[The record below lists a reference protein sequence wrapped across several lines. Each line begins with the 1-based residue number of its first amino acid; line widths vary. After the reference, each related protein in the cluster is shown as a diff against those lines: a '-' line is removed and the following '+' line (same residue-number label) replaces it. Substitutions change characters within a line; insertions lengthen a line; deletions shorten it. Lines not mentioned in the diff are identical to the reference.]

1 MSQRPKR
8 YTITAA
14 LPYANGPIHL
24 GHLAGVYIPADIYAR
39 YLRLQNRDV
48 VFICGSDEHGVPVT
62 IRAKKEGVKPQVIVD
77 RYHNL
82 IQESFINFGIS
93 FDHYSRTSGSIHHQT
108 ASDFFKHL
116 EVNDQFIEKVTQ
128 QLYDPEANQFLADR
142 FVIGTCPKCGN
153 TESYGDQCE
162 QCGTSHNATDLIDP
176 KSRLSGS
183 APILKQTKHWFLPLD
198 QHHDWLGQWIL
209 KDHKSDWKPN
219 VYGQCKSWI
228 EDGLRPRAVTRDL
241 DWGIPVPVDNADGKV
256 LYVWFDAPIGYISA
270 TKEWGEKTNTD
281 WEPYWK
287 NRDTKLVHFIGKDNI
302 VFHCIIFPS
311 MLKAHGAYIL
321 PNNVPANEFLNL
333 EGEKISTSRN
343 WAVWLHEYLVD
354 FPEQQDALRYALTAN
369 APETKDNDFTWADF
383 QARNNNE
390 LVAIF
395 GNFINRV
402 TVLTQ
407 KYYQGV
413 IPKSGVLS
421 NSDLAVLDKIKTYP
435 GVIGDSLERYRFREA
450 QIELMNIARLGNK
463 YLADNEPWKLVKT
476 SPERTATIIQVA
488 LQIAAA
494 LAILSEPFL
503 PFTAFKLQSTL
514 RLNRLF
520 KSLSWEV
527 ISGKNQ
533 YLPQG
538 HEIEK
543 SPLLFRKIE
552 DSEIEIQRQKLEQT
566 KIKK

>member
-1 MSQRPKR
+1 
-8 YTITAA
+8 
-14 LPYANGPIHL
+14 
-24 GHLAGVYIPADIYAR
+24 
-39 YLRLQNRDV
+39 
-48 VFICGSDEHGVPVT
+48 
-62 IRAKKEGVKPQVIVD
+62 
-77 RYHNL
+77 
-82 IQESFINFGIS
+82 
-93 FDHYSRTSGSIHHQT
+93 
-108 ASDFFKHL
+108 
-116 EVNDQFIEKVTQ
+116 
-128 QLYDPEANQFLADR
+128 
-142 FVIGTCPKCGN
+142 
-153 TESYGDQCE
+153 
-162 QCGTSHNATDLIDP
+162 
-176 KSRLSGS
+176 
-183 APILKQTKHWFLPLD
+183 
-198 QHHDWLGQWIL
+198 
-209 KDHKSDWKPN
+209 
-219 VYGQCKSWI
+219 
-228 EDGLRPRAVTRDL
+228 
-241 DWGIPVPVDNADGKV
+241 
-256 LYVWFDAPIGYISA
+256 
-270 TKEWGEKTNTD
+270 
-281 WEPYWK
+281 
-287 NRDTKLVHFIGKDNI
+287 
-302 VFHCIIFPS
+302 